1 MLSVANWHL
10 GLAALIPCKRSR
22 SHSCSSENPHLVL
35 CRQGRSDLLMTALKS
50 NVLRDHL
57 CWLWRVGDES
67 SHPVLS
73 QAALL
78 SEQVLRILGVEHS
91 SLDHLLCQVSAR
103 SARVLECHAFLLLHI
118 PGVE

>member
-1 MLSVANWHL
+1 M
-10 GLAALIPCKRSR
+10 
-22 SHSCSSENPHLVL
+22 
-35 CRQGRSDLLMTALKS
+35 
-50 NVLRDHL
+50 LRDHL

-91 SLDHLLCQVSAR
+91 SLDHLLCQVSTR
-103 SARVLECHAFLLLHI
+103 SACVPAFGLAMPISLPRVLGKGGYQPAAHAGASSAHWTAPRNRTDLDRTQRL
-118 PGVE
+118 

>member
-1 MLSVANWHL
+1 M
-10 GLAALIPCKRSR
+10 AALK
-22 SHSCSSENPHLVL
+22 N
-35 CRQGRSDLLMTALKS
+35 

-91 SLDHLLCQVSAR
+91 SLDHLLCQVSTR
-103 SARVLECHAFLLLHI
+103 SARGPAFYMAMPIRTCASWGQGNIIPQPMLVPAQHILGLTPLLSRLKWN
-118 PGVE
+118 

>member
-1 MLSVANWHL
+1 M
-10 GLAALIPCKRSR
+10 
-22 SHSCSSENPHLVL
+22 L
-35 CRQGRSDLLMTALKS
+35 CRQGRSDLLMTVLK
-50 NVLRDHL
+50 NNILRDHL

-103 SARVLECHAFLLLHI
+103 SALASGFSVACTDLLLCNI
-118 PGVE
+118 DRGYSKPKEYVALTQLA